1 MPRIT
6 KLQVI
11 VVTSILA
18 LSVFSAAAHAGAW
31 VQKKNAWF
39 FKLTGSYLYSTE
51 EYDADGN
58 LQTIR
63 EGEPG
68 ISETSYKELAA
79 TGYLEYGASDRF
91 TIVAN
96 LPFKI
101 VTTHRTEAP
110 SPGAPT
116 RSVEVVTGGLSD
128 LLLGG
133 RFLLFGTS
141 TPLSIQGG
149 VKLPLGY
156 DTSPPD
162 EGAPLGSGKVDVEG
176 LVLAGM
182 GIWPI
187 RAYITGQAGY
197 RLRGGNDISDE
208 YLFQLEG
215 GFTPGN
221 WLIKATLDGVYSTG
235 SHEDL
240 GSSTVIVTN
249 QDVLKVIPT
258 IAYRVHY
265 RLAIGAEVFHIL
277 SGKNTVAGTTYAVGI
292 VFRN

>member
-31 VQKKNAWF
+31 VQKKNAYL

-116 RSVEVVTGGLSD
+116 RSVRRHGCHRREW
-128 LLLGG
+128 
-133 RFLLFGTS
+133 
-141 TPLSIQGG
+141 
-149 VKLPLGY
+149 
-156 DTSPPD
+156 
-162 EGAPLGSGKVDVEG
+162 E
-176 LVLAGM
+176 
-182 GIWPI
+182 
-187 RAYITGQAGY
+187 
-197 RLRGGNDISDE
+197 
-208 YLFQLEG
+208 
-215 GFTPGN
+215 
-221 WLIKATLDGVYSTG
+221 
-235 SHEDL
+235 
-240 GSSTVIVTN
+240 
-249 QDVLKVIPT
+249 
-258 IAYRVHY
+258 
-265 RLAIGAEVFHIL
+265 
-277 SGKNTVAGTTYAVGI
+277 
-292 VFRN
+292 

>member
-1 MPRIT
+1 MPRT
-6 KLQVI
+6 PKLQVF
-11 VVTSILA
+11 VVASILA
-18 LSVFSAAAHAGAW
+18 LFALSTAAYAGAW
-31 VQKKNAWF
+31 IQKKNAYF

-51 EYDADGN
+51 EYDANGN

-63 EGEPG
+63 EDEPG

-91 TIVAN
+91 TIIAN

-101 VTTHRTEAP
+101 VTSRRTE
-110 SPGAPT
+110 SPTPGTPT
-116 RSVEVVTGGLSD
+116 RNVEVVTGGLSD

-141 TPLSIQGG
+141 TPISIQGG

-156 DTSPPD
+156 DASPPD

-176 LVLAGM
+176 LVQAGM

-197 RLRGGNDISDE
+197 RLRGGNDIADE

-221 WLIKATLDGVYSTG
+221 WLIKATLDGVYSAG
-235 SHEDL
+235 SHEDQ
-240 GSSTVIVTN
+240 GSSTILVTN
-249 QDVLKVIPT
+249 SDVLKVIPT
-258 IAYRVHY
+258 VAYRVHY

-277 SGKNTVAGTTYAVGI
+277 SGKNTVAGTTYAIGI